1 MKSKHKI
8 FIIMSLILLIIGICL
23 TPFVLLMIVNNDVLL
38 DLGEKIFLWLISLS
52 FVLSGILT
60 LIYKQR
66 YFSKLMMVTIS
77 IFVVLAVLE
86 IGLRLGLSD
95 LIAKQKI
102 WAPLELQLADYS
114 LNKKNSQVAYQ
125 NNYGFNDINHEI
137 KKPIDAYRIAI
148 IGDSFVWG
156 HGVEDS
162 VRWTRKLENFLN
174 KNYDGIEV
182 LHWGRNAWSS
192 YDQIEFMKTEGYKY
206 KPDLLINTFV
216 INDPIN
222 QNTYDYYF
230 FRRGGFVYRNLVYKY
245 PGKLLGN
252 ILSLLFDYTS
262 IIGAELFGI
271 SYNEW
276 LENIYNQENLINYK
290 KLLKDYKEFLNS
302 EGIEYFF
309 LFTPENN
316 SAIIGDYFDKISAIM
331 KELNIPHYNLFLE
344 IEYTFSDY
352 EPYELW
358 ASPVNNHPGNLVTQK
373 IAELTYKYVLNNYLN
388 VNASL

>member
-137 KKPIDAYRIAI
+137 KKPIDTYRITI

-192 YDQIEFMKTEGYKY
+192 YDQIEYMKTEGYKY

-271 SYNEW
+271 SYDEW

-309 LFTPENN
+309 IFTPENN
-316 SAIIGDYFDKISAIM
+316 SAIIGDYFNKISAIM
-331 KELNIPHYNLFLE
+331 KELNIPHYNLFPE